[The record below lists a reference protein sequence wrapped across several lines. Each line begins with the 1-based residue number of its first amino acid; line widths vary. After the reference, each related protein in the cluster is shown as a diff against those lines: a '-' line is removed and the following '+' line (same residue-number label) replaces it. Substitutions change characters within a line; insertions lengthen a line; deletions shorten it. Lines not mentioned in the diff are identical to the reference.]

1 MRLGTPSRRRALKL
15 LAGGAALYGAASAQF
30 PSVGDIRRKAEREA
44 KKAAVKEVA
53 KALFP
58 LEEYGAHVRA
68 TNPFIDWLAPARFSD
83 MRTLA
88 RTATGGY
95 RLAPGAWRVED
106 GEGYC
111 LKPGSYARPGGA
123 GYLSGE
129 LTGKLAPY
137 IRTIL
142 GGAYGRPDLD
152 RRDIQRL
159 IWGMIAGRDIADMHP
174 DARAVAAALLSP
186 AQIASYSAEGFAPPE
201 LTAAARRALPRPAR
215 EAYDATLR
223 LRRIAGEPG
232 ATYEDMERVAVASG
246 EAPPTDNDIP
256 PERWSWNPAGYF
268 VRYFSTA
275 YQRLTTEIVVAE
287 PATVTRDALGR
298 IVNWAFTNGDSVSAA
313 YLDEGPLR
321 SPVYPQAD
329 GWRFASL
336 VIRAFNSRT
345 GGFETARVDN
355 RGFCFLERRD
365 GRRGEAA
372 ALRYASLGLAD
383 FAFLQSGG
391 SIPVIDVTDL
401 IEQAQAARE
410 RQEFY
415 EERIRRATEP
425 PSREDVDNMLDLDH
439 YADGVEAAFGGPSD
453 RAEWLIDHFE
463 RQQRTLAYATN
474 VIASLG
480 EPSGDEAVHE
490 PSTESAL
497 PANGGYQQIRA
508 GTGR

>member
-1 MRLGTPSRRRALKL
+1 MKPTKPSRRRALTL
-15 LAGGAALYGAASAQF
+15 IAGGAALYGAASAQF
-30 PSVGDIRRKAEREA
+30 PDLGDVRRRAEREA
-44 KKAAVKEVA
+44 RKAAEKEVA

-68 TNPFIDWLAPARFSD
+68 TNPFIDWLAPARFGD
-83 MRTLA
+83 LRTLA

-95 RLAPGAWRVED
+95 RLKPGAWRVENA
-106 GEGYC
+106 EGYC

-137 IRTIL
+137 LRSIL

-152 RRDIQRL
+152 RRHIQRL

-186 AQIASYSAEGFAPPE
+186 AQIATYSAEGLAPPE

-215 EAYDATLR
+215 AAYDAMVR
-223 LRRIAGEPG
+223 MRRIAGETD
-232 ATYEDMERVAVASG
+232 ATYEDMERVAIVGG
-246 EAPPTDNDIP
+246 EAPRTDNDIP

-287 PATVTRDALGR
+287 RAAVTRDALGR
-298 IVNWAFTNGDSVSAA
+298 IVKWAFANGDSVTAS
-313 YLDEGPLR
+313 YLPGDPIR
-321 SPVYPQAD
+321 SDIYPQAD
-329 GWRFASL
+329 GWRFASV
-336 VIRAFNSRT
+336 VIRALNSRT

-355 RGFCFLERRD
+355 KGFCFLERRD
-365 GRRGEAA
+365 GRRGAA
-372 ALRYASLGLAD
+372 ASVRYASLPFAAD
-383 FAFLQSGG
+383 FAFVQSGAD
-391 SIPVIDVTDL
+391 IPVIDVTEL
-401 IEQAQAARE
+401 IEQAEAARE

-425 PSREDVDNMLDLDH
+425 PSRADVDNILDLEH

-453 RAEWLIDHFE
+453 RLEWLIDHFE
-463 RQQRTLAYATN
+463 RQNRALAYATN

-480 EPSGDEAVHE
+480 EGGDDPTHE

-497 PANGGYQQIRA
+497 PAAGGYQQIRA